1 MLFDLKGKRRRVV
14 QGTYLT
20 LAILIGLGLV
30 LFGVGSS
37 TSGGL
42 GSLFGSSGNGSNNGN
57 QIVLKQVD
65 TAKKQLSAN
74 PNDTVALHQLVT
86 DYYQLASPDADQNT
100 GQFNSAG
107 KAYLRQAGSAWG
119 RYLTLV
125 KNPDP
130 TLANYMF
137 QGYSQLGLNE
147 PAKAEQAAE
156 IYAAA
161 NPSTSNYERIVEFA
175 ALAHDTRTVDL
186 ATQKALAL
194 ASASQ
199 RATVK
204 QQINQLKAGGA
215 AQPSTATSGSST
227 P

>member
-42 GSLFGSSGNGSNNGN
+42 GNLFGSNGSGSNNGN
-57 QIVLKQVD
+57 QIVQKQVNS
-65 TAKKQLSAN
+65 AKKQLAAN
-74 PNDTVALHQLVT
+74 PNDTAALKQIVT
-86 DYYQLASPDADQNT
+86 GYYQLASPYSNQNT
-100 GQFNSAG
+100 GQFDSTG
-107 KAYLRQAGSAWG
+107 KGYLRQSASAWE
-119 RYLTLV
+119 RYLGVV

-130 TLANYMF
+130 TVAKYMF
-137 QGYSQLGLNE
+137 NAYSQLGLNE

-156 IYAAA
+156 IVAAA
-161 NPSTSNYERIVEFA
+161 NPSSANYLGVIEFA
-175 ALAHDTRTVDL
+175 SLAHDTRTVTL
-186 ATQKALAL
+186 ASQKALAL
-194 ASASQ
+194 ASPAQ

-204 QQINQLKAGGA
+204 QQINSFKAGGG
-215 AQPSTATSGSST
+215 AQPTTAAGSGGT